1 MSYLTITDF
10 IDAGR
15 KSLKEKNY
23 WSALS
28 VALMLPGMCSRIYF
42 VNEPDKY
49 RNFKWN
55 DRKDHKKG
63 KEYTDWKDKKCY
75 VDFCNQIMR
84 VSTGTNGLTNDAP
97 NEYLVSILGNKYGE
111 ILYDLRCD
119 IIHAGEINISADN
132 KKIFLMLG
140 ECSTATDFTESRT
153 IPIIDLCEL
162 IFNYIE
168 GWYEGFKVQ
177 DVNTQNL
184 KYTRIFDMENSNDKL
199 SYKKAC
205 ENERKAPLKK

>member
-42 VNEPDKY
+42 ANEPDKY

-63 KEYTDWKDKKCY
+63 KEYTDWKDKECY
-75 VDFCNQIMR
+75 VDFCNQIMHK
-84 VSTGTNGLTNDAP
+84 STMTNGHLIDNCPDL
-97 NEYLVSILGNKYGE
+97 YLVSILGFKYGE
-111 ILYDLRCD
+111 ILYDLRCG
-119 IIHAGEINISADN
+119 IIHAGEITTSVDD
-132 KKIFLMLG
+132 KKIYLMLG
-140 ECSTATDFTESRT
+140 EYSTATDFTESRT
-153 IPIIDLCEL
+153 IPIIDLCEI
-162 IFNYIE
+162 IFGYIE

-184 KYTRIFDMENSNDKL
+184 KYTRIFDMENSNDK
-199 SYKKAC
+199 SCYKKC
-205 ENERKAPLKK
+205 CNDERADA